1 MKKVFIVMVVALMSQ
16 SMIAQA
22 DTAVVVLV
30 PPAVAKAFSTQFPQG
45 KLKKW
50 EQNKEGY
57 IAVFRQNGKKI
68 SVRYSADGTWG
79 STETTIAPWL
89 WNLPDSVRKGWR
101 KTQYAGW
108 KVAHITR
115 IDQPGGQLYAL
126 DVNNSPELDAEHVNN
141 FEVEWMLFFN
151 AKGELV
157 RQYQVE

>member
-1 MKKVFIVMVVALMSQ
+1 MKKVFFVLVVALMSQ

-22 DTAVVVLV
+22 DTAVVV
-30 PPAVAKAFSTQFPQG
+30 PQAVAKAFSTQFPQG
-45 KLKKW
+45 KLRKW
-50 EQNKEGY
+50 QQSKDGY
-57 IAVFRQNGKKI
+57 IAVFKQDGKKV
-68 SVRYSADGTWG
+68 SASYSADGTWG

-115 IDQPGGQLYAL
+115 IDQPDGLLYAL

-157 RQYQVE
+157 RQHQVE

>member
-1 MKKVFIVMVVALMSQ
+1 MKKLIVVLVVALMSQ
-16 SMIAQA
+16 SMVAQA
-22 DTAVVVLV
+22 DTAVVV
-30 PPAVAKAFSTQFPQG
+30 PQAVAKAFITQFPQG

-57 IAVFRQNGKKI
+57 IAVFRQKGKKI

-89 WNLPDSVRKGWR
+89 WNLPDSVKKGWR

-115 IDQPGGQLYAL
+115 IDQPDGQLYTL

>member
-1 MKKVFIVMVVALMSQ
+1 MKKVFIVLTVALMSQ

-22 DTAVVVLV
+22 DTAVLV
-30 PPAVAKAFSTQFPQG
+30 PQAVAKAFSTQFPQG

-50 EQNKEGY
+50 EQSNEGY
-57 IAVFRQNGKKI
+57 VAVFKQNGKKI

-89 WNLPDSVRKGWR
+89 WNLPDSVKKGWR

-108 KVAHITR
+108 KVAHITK
-115 IDQPGGQLYAL
+115 IDKPGELLYAL

-141 FEVEWMLFFN
+141 FEVEWMLLFN

-157 RQYQVE
+157 KQYQVD

>member
-1 MKKVFIVMVVALMSQ
+1 MKKVFIVLTVALMSQ

-22 DTAVVVLV
+22 DTAVIV
-30 PPAVAKAFSTQFPQG
+30 PQAVAKAFSMQFPQG

-50 EQNKEGY
+50 EQSKEGY
-57 IAVFRQNGKKI
+57 VAVFKQNGKKI
-68 SVRYSADGTWG
+68 SVRYSADGTWE

-89 WNLPDSVRKGWR
+89 WNLPDSVKKGWR

-108 KVAHITR
+108 KVAHITK
-115 IDQPGGQLYAL
+115 IDKPGELLYAL

-141 FEVEWMLFFN
+141 FGVEWMLFFN

-157 RQYQVE
+157 RQYQVD

>member
-1 MKKVFIVMVVALMSQ
+1 MKKLIVVLVVALMSQ

-30 PPAVAKAFSTQFPQG
+30 HPAVAKAFSTQFPQG

-50 EQNKEGY
+50 EQSKEGY
-57 IAVFRQNGKKI
+57 TAVFKQDGKKV
-68 SVRYSADGTWG
+68 SASYSADGTWG
-79 STETTIAPWL
+79 GTETKIAPWL

-108 KVAHITR
+108 KVEHITK
-115 IDQPGGQLYAL
+115 IDKPGEVLYAL
-126 DVNNSPELDAEHVNN
+126 DVNNSPELDAEHMYN
-141 FEVEWMLFFN
+141 FGVEWMLLFN

-157 RQYQVE
+157 KQSPVE